1 MNDGEILNI
10 IVKALKL
17 EALSKPD
24 EKIYIGSRV
33 YTYREFAGML
43 NDRRRLDKTD
53 RRFVESFLKASVKMF
68 KKDQSF
74 RERILKLTGEE

>member
-1 MNDGEILNI
+1 VNDREILGV

-24 EKIYIGSRV
+24 EKIYVGSRV

-43 NDRRRLDKTD
+43 NDRRKLDKTD
-53 RRFVESFLKASVKMF
+53 RRFVESFLKTSVKMF

-74 RERILKLTGEE
+74 RERMLRLAGEG

>member
-43 NDRRRLDKTD
+43 NDRGKLDKTD

-74 RERILKLTGEE
+74 RERMLRLAGEG